1 MKITKRQLRQL
12 VKEARSNLLEYG
24 SGSDGRSGSDGAY
37 SDAVSAS
44 QEAYYDLE
52 EVMND
57 WERGLLDVEEV
68 KARIYVAID
77 KLPRF

>member
-1 MKITKRQLRQL
+1 
-12 VKEARSNLLEYG
+12 
-24 SGSDGRSGSDGAY
+24 
-37 SDAVSAS
+37 
-44 QEAYYDLE
+44 
-52 EVMND
+52 MND

>member
-24 SGSDGRSGSDGAY
+24 SGSDGAY